1 MKKIKAIVKKHDLL
15 FAALVCFVIS
25 RIMLFGM
32 YAVLFKDV
40 SAAGF
45 IDELN
50 RFDANHYHRL
60 AEFSYRAAAND
71 LTGEAS
77 WAFFPLYPFTVKAFA
92 MLTSLSY
99 EGAAFVLGGVFLIAA
114 CVLGGMYLEMT
125 GAGKRAAYFYIA
137 FLNLGLYSFYFSAF
151 YTESMFLLLLTACFY
166 FLEKKKYLWMGVC
179 GVLMSLT
186 RNIGVFFVLL
196 IPVKL
201 VMDYMENCQS
211 LSSSAKGVSGEVSSG
226 KTGSSKLASGKKG
239 SVKAASGKGASS
251 KTGSAK
257 NASGKADFIGYLKTC
272 LADPTLILGTFMIPL
287 GLFSFMHYLYK
298 LTGDALA
305 FVHIQVA
312 WGRVNGFFLKNLIN
326 ALKQITGYD
335 AYCAMWAVFGFYLV
349 YMLIFKY
356 KRYHEALFGLIVL
369 ILPMQSVMDSVPRY
383 MLGGFVFAAVGM
395 RLLSEA
401 GRLTRIFVCLF
412 ILGFELVLINGWFLG
427 AGVLI

>member
-1 MKKIKAIVKKHDLL
+1 MDKIKNFLIKHDLL
-15 FAALVCFVIS
+15 TAALGCFAVS
-25 RIMLFGM
+25 RIILFGM
-32 YAVLFKDV
+32 YALLFKNV
-40 SAAGF
+40 SVAGF

-77 WAFFPLYPFTVKAFA
+77 WAFFPLYPFTVKFFSK
-92 MLTSLSY
+92 LSGLSY
-99 EGAAFVLGGVFLIAA
+99 EGAAFLLGAVFLTAA
-114 CVLGGMYLEMT
+114 CVLGGRYLLEI
-125 GAGKRAAYFYIA
+125 GADKKAAYLYIA

-166 FLEKKKYLWMGVC
+166 CLEKKKYLLMGLF

-196 IPVKL
+196 VPVRL
-201 VMDYMENCQS
+201 LMDHLGDEDRKKEGPAAFFRNC
-211 LSSSAKGVSGEVSSG
+211 LSDPFLI
-226 KTGSSKLASGKKG
+226 TGTML
-239 SVKAASGKGASS
+239 
-251 KTGSAK
+251 
-257 NASGKADFIGYLKTC
+257 
-272 LADPTLILGTFMIPL
+272 IPL

-298 LTGDALA
+298 LTGDAFA

-312 WGRVNGFFLKNLIN
+312 WGRLNGFFLKNLIN

-335 AYCAMWAVFGFYLV
+335 AYCAMWAVLGFYLV

-356 KRYHEALFGLIVL
+356 RRYHEALFGLIAL

-383 MLGGFVFAAVGM
+383 MLGSFVFVMAGM
-395 RLLSEA
+395 RLLSET
-401 GRLTRIFVCLF
+401 GRLTRIFICLF
-412 ILGFELVLINGWFLG
+412 ILGFELVLINGWFYG

>member
-1 MKKIKAIVKKHDLL
+1 MEKIKAIVKKHDLL

-32 YAVLFKDV
+32 YAVLFHDV
-40 SAAGF
+40 SPAGF

-166 FLEKKKYLWMGVC
+166 FLEKKKYLWMGLC

-201 VMDYMENCQS
+201 IMDYMESRQGTS
-211 LSSSAKGVSGEVSSG
+211 LWKKPVSGKSVSG
-226 KTGSSKLASGKKG
+226 KSGSGESISGK
-239 SVKAASGKGASS
+239 S
-251 KTGSAK
+251 GSAWRESPGFK
-257 NASGKADFIGYLKTC
+257 DYLKTC
-272 LADPTLILGTFMIPL
+272 LADPTLVLGTFMIPL

-335 AYCAMWAVFGFYLV
+335 AYCAMWAVLGFYLV
-349 YMLIFKY
+349 Y
-356 KRYHEALFGLIVL
+356 
-369 ILPMQSVMDSVPRY
+369 
-383 MLGGFVFAAVGM
+383 
-395 RLLSEA
+395 
-401 GRLTRIFVCLF
+401 
-412 ILGFELVLINGWFLG
+412 
-427 AGVLI
+427 

>member
-1 MKKIKAIVKKHDLL
+1 MEKIKAIVKKHDLL

-32 YAVLFKDV
+32 YAVLFHDV
-40 SAAGF
+40 SPAGF

-77 WAFFPLYPFTVKAFA
+77 WAFFPLYPFIVKAFA

-99 EGAAFVLGGVFLIAA
+99 EGAAYILGAVFLIGA
-114 CVLGGMYLEMT
+114 CVLGAMYLMET
-125 GAGKRAAYFYIA
+125 GADKKAAYLYIA

-166 FLEKKKYLWMGVC
+166 FLEKKKYLWMGLC

-201 VMDYMENCQS
+201 VMDYMENCHS
-211 LSSSAKGVSGEVSSG
+211 LSLSAKGISGEASSG
-226 KTGSSKLASGKKG
+226 KTGSSKLASG
-239 SVKAASGKGASS
+239 
-251 KTGSAK
+251 
-257 NASGKADFIGYLKTC
+257 NADFIGYLKTC

-335 AYCAMWAVFGFYLV
+335 AYCAMWAVLGFYLV

>member
-1 MKKIKAIVKKHDLL
+1 MEKFKSTIKKHDLF

-32 YAVLFKDV
+32 YAVLFHDM
-40 SAAGF
+40 SPAGF

-99 EGAAFVLGGVFLIAA
+99 EGAAYILGAVFLIGA
-114 CVLGGMYLEMT
+114 CVLGAMYLMET
-125 GAGKRAAYFYIA
+125 GAGKKAAYLYIA

-166 FLEKKKYLWMGVC
+166 FLEKKKYLWMGIC

-201 VMDYMENCQS
+201 VMDYMEN
-211 LSSSAKGVSGEVSSG
+211 AKALKSDVTTGSMKAVSGKS
-226 KTGSSKLASGKKG
+226 G
-239 SVKAASGKGASS
+239 SVKSS
-251 KTGSAK
+251 FAG
-257 NASGKADFIGYLKTC
+257 FINYLKTC
-272 LADPTLILGTFMIPL
+272 LIDPTLVLGTFMIPL

-298 LTGDALA
+298 LTGDAMA

-401 GRLTRIFVCLF
+401 SRLTRIFVCLF

>member
-1 MKKIKAIVKKHDLL
+1 MEKIKAIVKKHDLL

-32 YAVLFKDV
+32 YAVLFHDV
-40 SAAGF
+40 SPAGF

-166 FLEKKKYLWMGVC
+166 FLEKKKYLWMGLC

-226 KTGSSKLASGKKG
+226 KTGSSKL
-239 SVKAASGKGASS
+239 
-251 KTGSAK
+251 
-257 NASGKADFIGYLKTC
+257 ASGKADFIGYLKTC

-335 AYCAMWAVFGFYLV
+335 AYCAMWAVLGFYLV

>member
-1 MKKIKAIVKKHDLL
+1 MEKFKSIIKKHDLL

-32 YAVLFKDV
+32 YAVLFHDV
-40 SAAGF
+40 SPAGF

-77 WAFFPLYPFTVKAFA
+77 WAFFPLYPFSVKAFA
-92 MLTSLSY
+92 MFTSLSY
-99 EGAAFVLGGVFLIAA
+99 EGAAYILGAVFLIGA
-114 CVLGGMYLEMT
+114 CVLGAMYLMET
-125 GAGKRAAYFYIA
+125 GAGKKAAYLYIA

-166 FLEKKKYLWMGVC
+166 FLEKKKYLWMGIC

-201 VMDYMENCQS
+201 VMDYMENVKALKS
-211 LSSSAKGVSGEVSSG
+211 DATTGSMKAVSGKS
-226 KTGSSKLASGKKG
+226 GSSKR
-239 SVKAASGKGASS
+239 
-251 KTGSAK
+251 
-257 NASGKADFIGYLKTC
+257 ASGKADFIGYLKTC
-272 LADPTLILGTFMIPL
+272 LADPTLVLGTFMIPL

-298 LTGDALA
+298 LTGDAMA

-383 MLGGFVFAAVGM
+383 VLGGFVFAAVGM

-401 GRLTRIFVCLF
+401 SRLTRIFVCLF

>member
-1 MKKIKAIVKKHDLL
+1 MEKIKAIVKKHDLL

-32 YAVLFKDV
+32 YAVLFHDV
-40 SAAGF
+40 SPAGF

-201 VMDYMENCQS
+201 VMDYMENCHS
-211 LSSSAKGVSGEVSSG
+211 LSLSAKGVSGEVSSS
-226 KTGSSKLASGKKG
+226 KTGSSK
-239 SVKAASGKGASS
+239 
-251 KTGSAK
+251 
-257 NASGKADFIGYLKTC
+257 NASGNADFIGYLKTC
-272 LADPTLILGTFMIPL
+272 FADPTLILGTFMIPL

-335 AYCAMWAVFGFYLV
+335 AYCAMWAVLGFYMV

>member
-1 MKKIKAIVKKHDLL
+1 MDRFKTLVKKYDLFFL
-15 FAALVCFVIS
+15 SLCCFVLS

-32 YAVLFKDV
+32 YAVLFKSV
-40 SAAGF
+40 SPAGF

-77 WAFFPLYPFTVKAFA
+77 WAFFPLYPFTVKAFS

-99 EGAAFVLGGVFLIAA
+99 EGAAFILGAVFLVAASVLGGRYLI
-114 CVLGGMYLEMT
+114 ET
-125 GAGKRAAYFYIA
+125 GAGKKAAYLYIA

-151 YTESMFLLLLTACFY
+151 YTECMFLLLLTACFY
-166 FLEKKKYLWMGVC
+166 FLERKAYLWMGVC
-179 GVLMSLT
+179 GALLALT
-186 RNIGVFFVLL
+186 RNLGVFFVLL

-201 VMDYMENCQS
+201 VMDYLE
-211 LSSSAKGVSGEVSSG
+211 
-226 KTGSSKLASGKKG
+226 G
-239 SVKAASGKGASS
+239 SVNLKSGDKASLRRDRNGF
-251 KTGSAK
+251 
-257 NASGKADFIGYLKTC
+257 ADYLKKC
-272 LADPTLILGTFMIPL
+272 LADPFLVTGTFLIPL

-298 LTGDALA
+298 LTGDAFA

-312 WGRVNGFFLKNLIN
+312 WGRVNGFFLKNLVN

-349 YMLIFKY
+349 YMLVFKY

-383 MLGGFVFAAVGM
+383 MLGGFVFAAAGM

-412 ILGFELVLINGWFLG
+412 ILGFELVLINGWFYG